1 MNKLK
6 KFVYMAFLAFNY
18 PFLASLKHLVTLI
31 KWFSLLF
38 KMTPITYSQSV
49 LPNMG
54 IEINS

>member
-1 MNKLK
+1 
-6 KFVYMAFLAFNY
+6 MAFLALNY

-38 KMTPITYSQSV
+38 KMNPITYSQSV
-49 LPNMG
+49 LPNIG